1 MKNLLN
7 MVKDKPNGWLQL
19 LDNNGSFAI
28 KSAYATI
35 QDLRMGGIAEELFI
49 QLWKVDAPRKAL
61 HMLWRLLFL
70 NRLPVRENLFKRN
83 IQLSSSGSMCV
94 CVCVMQDPSNFVHD
108 HIFLTRPF

>member
-1 MKNLLN
+1 

>member
-1 MKNLLN
+1 

-49 QLWKVDAPRKAL
+49 QLWKVDAPPEGTTYAL
-61 HMLWRLLFL
+61 
-70 NRLPVRENLFKRN
+70 EA
-83 IQLSSSGSMCV
+83 IISQ
-94 CVCVMQDPSNFVHD
+94 
-108 HIFLTRPF
+108 